1 MQLQFLGN
9 IYIVLVI
16 QTMNS
21 IKIKTTLISVQVLEI
36 NNQEKDLGIFLHGF
50 YEHFHILN
58 E

>member
-9 IYIVLVI
+9 IYSVLVI

-36 NNQEKDLGIFLHGF
+36 NNQEKDWGIFLHGF

-58 E
+58 

>member
-36 NNQEKDLGIFLHGF
+36 NNQEKD
-50 YEHFHILN
+50 
-58 E
+58 